1 MRAEL
6 KQLHQRLGST
16 MVYVTHDQVEAL
28 TLGDRVAVLNEGV
41 LQQVA
46 TPTEIYRRPVN
57 RFVGTFIGSPAMNV
71 LPLENVD
78 GVFHAGPFVLGS
90 ANLDARQL
98 ELGIRPEQVLV
109 SMDGSAEGAPA
120 EVQVVEE
127 AGNETFLHLDAAGHT
142 IVVRAGPDI
151 RPPVRHDGPHPPGAG
166 PPLPLRRRDRRGRL
180 PLMPDFLKSER
191 FGSWAM
197 LAPYLLGLAALI
209 LVPGVITFAFALSDW
224 DLITSPRWI
233 GLDNFT
239 ELIDDEIFRKA
250 LRNSLVY
257 IAFAVPLR
265 ILGAMFLAL
274 LLHKRY
280 RGVGTYRTSA
290 YLPTIIPDMA
300 YALLFLWLFN
310 PLYGPVNVFL
320 SWIGLTPQ
328 LWLTDPNAAQAAVI
342 IMSLFIIGEG
352 FIVLLATRMSIPPEL
367 YELSAVENA
376 KPLYVFW
383 RLTLPV
389 MAPTLLLLTFRD
401 TIFSL
406 QANFVPALIVT
417 EGGPPPYST
426 TYLPLFVYREAFEYF
441 RYGYAA
447 AATVTMFVVTLLI
460 VLIQWRII
468 RRWRHAFVV

>member
-1 MRAEL
+1 MR
-6 KQLHQRLGST
+6 
-16 MVYVTHDQVEAL
+16 
-28 TLGDRVAVLNEGV
+28 
-41 LQQVA
+41 
-46 TPTEIYRRPVN
+46 
-57 RFVGTFIGSPAMNV
+57 
-71 LPLENVD
+71 
-78 GVFHAGPFVLGS
+78 
-90 ANLDARQL
+90 
-98 ELGIRPEQVLV
+98 
-109 SMDGSAEGAPA
+109 
-120 EVQVVEE
+120 
-127 AGNETFLHLDAAGHT
+127 
-142 IVVRAGPDI
+142 
-151 RPPVRHDGPHPPGAG
+151 
-166 PPLPLRRRDRRGRL
+166 
-180 PLMPDFLKSER
+180 DFLKSER

-233 GLDNFT
+233 GLDNFE

-265 ILGAMFLAL
+265 IMGALFLAL
-274 LLHKRY
+274 LLHKRF
-280 RGVGTYRTSA
+280 RGTGTYRTSA

-310 PLYGPVNVFL
+310 PLYGPINVFL
-320 SWIGLTPQ
+320 GWVGLNPQ

-367 YELSAVENA
+367 YELSEVENA

-447 AATVTMFVVTLLI
+447 AATVTMFAVTLFI
-460 VLIQWRII
+460 VLIQWLII

>member
-1 MRAEL
+1 MR
-6 KQLHQRLGST
+6 
-16 MVYVTHDQVEAL
+16 
-28 TLGDRVAVLNEGV
+28 
-41 LQQVA
+41 
-46 TPTEIYRRPVN
+46 
-57 RFVGTFIGSPAMNV
+57 
-71 LPLENVD
+71 
-78 GVFHAGPFVLGS
+78 
-90 ANLDARQL
+90 
-98 ELGIRPEQVLV
+98 
-109 SMDGSAEGAPA
+109 
-120 EVQVVEE
+120 
-127 AGNETFLHLDAAGHT
+127 
-142 IVVRAGPDI
+142 
-151 RPPVRHDGPHPPGAG
+151 
-166 PPLPLRRRDRRGRL
+166 
-180 PLMPDFLKSER
+180 DFLKSER

-233 GLDNFT
+233 GLDNFN
-239 ELIDDEIFRKA
+239 ELIDDEIFRKS

-265 ILGAMFLAL
+265 IAGALFLAL
-274 LLHKRY
+274 LLHRRF

-320 SWIGLTPQ
+320 SWVGLNPQ

-367 YELSAVENA
+367 YELSEVENA

-447 AATVTMFVVTLLI
+447 AATVTMFAVTLFI
-460 VLIQWRII
+460 VLIQWLII

>member
-1 MRAEL
+1 MR
-6 KQLHQRLGST
+6 
-16 MVYVTHDQVEAL
+16 
-28 TLGDRVAVLNEGV
+28 
-41 LQQVA
+41 
-46 TPTEIYRRPVN
+46 
-57 RFVGTFIGSPAMNV
+57 
-71 LPLENVD
+71 
-78 GVFHAGPFVLGS
+78 
-90 ANLDARQL
+90 
-98 ELGIRPEQVLV
+98 
-109 SMDGSAEGAPA
+109 
-120 EVQVVEE
+120 
-127 AGNETFLHLDAAGHT
+127 
-142 IVVRAGPDI
+142 
-151 RPPVRHDGPHPPGAG
+151 
-166 PPLPLRRRDRRGRL
+166 
-180 PLMPDFLKSER
+180 DFLRSER

-197 LAPYLLGLAALI
+197 LAPYLLGLAALM
-209 LVPGVITFAFALSDW
+209 LVPGVITFGFALSDY
-224 DLITSPRWI
+224 DLIRSPRWV
-233 GLDNFT
+233 GLDNFK

-265 ILGAMFLAL
+265 IVGALVLAL
-274 LLHKRY
+274 LLHKRF

-290 YLPTIIPDMA
+290 YLPTIIPDVA
-300 YALLFLWLFN
+300 YALLWLWLFN
-310 PLYGPVNVFL
+310 PLYGPINIFL
-320 SWIGLTPQ
+320 GWIGLNPQ

-367 YELSAVENA
+367 YELSEVENA

-426 TYLPLFVYREAFEYF
+426 TYLPLFVYREGFEYL

-447 AATVTMFVVTLLI
+447 AATVIMFVVTLLI
-460 VLIQWRII
+460 VFIQWRII